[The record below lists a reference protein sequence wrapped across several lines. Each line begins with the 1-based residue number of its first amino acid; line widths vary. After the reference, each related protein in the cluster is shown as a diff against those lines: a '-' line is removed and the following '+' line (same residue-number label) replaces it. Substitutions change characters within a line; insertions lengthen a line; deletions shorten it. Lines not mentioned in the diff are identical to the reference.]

1 MSMFNPNLLAMSSVG
16 QGIFKPLYWL
26 FGVCMG
32 FLLDLLNNEY
42 FITIVIFTIL
52 TRLVLLPLNIR
63 QQKTTSKSARLQPKI
78 QKIQKKYNVKG
89 IADARERQKMQAK
102 MQEEMQALYSRE
114 GHNPMQMGCGPM
126 IFQLVFLMGIVG
138 IIYYPLSYVIGINN
152 IADHTAELTAL
163 LEDAGYTGNYLQ
175 LGILENWTV
184 LRDSVAAQLS
194 DVFTADNI
202 AQIDAFRSG
211 LYMGGLD
218 MSAIPHWKDGVIV
231 IIPILSFLTSLGS
244 TIISTFIQKK
254 NNPAAAQQMSQ
265 MMLMMLMMPLF
276 SFYIAFKVPAAVGFY
291 WIISNVIAILQQLFI
306 AKFFPPK
313 KSQAKLMVENTIYRR
328 SKEENFKK
336 IK

>member
-1 MSMFNPNLLAMSSVG
+1 MFNPNLLAMSSVG

-42 FITIVIFTIL
+42 FIAIVIFTIL

-126 IFQLVFLMGIVG
+126 IFQLVFLTGIVG

-152 IADHTAELTAL
+152 IADHTTELTAL

-194 DVFTADNI
+194 DV
-202 AQIDAFRSG
+202 
-211 LYMGGLD
+211 
-218 MSAIPHWKDGVIV
+218 
-231 IIPILSFLTSLGS
+231 
-244 TIISTFIQKK
+244 
-254 NNPAAAQQMSQ
+254 
-265 MMLMMLMMPLF
+265 
-276 SFYIAFKVPAAVGFY
+276 
-291 WIISNVIAILQQLFI
+291 
-306 AKFFPPK
+306 
-313 KSQAKLMVENTIYRR
+313 
-328 SKEENFKK
+328 
-336 IK
+336 